1 MSVCTWAV
9 PHAKRVAAISADA
22 STKAGI
28 FRAGLP
34 SGDAAAALGVD
45 RRRTPFSLYQTKVS
59 TAPYRTAEDTARTEV
74 TVAFVPGVVAL
85 FGQRQDLGIRR
96 VGILASK
103 ARPWQLATI
112 DALTSDGGLLDVTTT
127 TRHSRDD
134 WENPATGAPIV
145 PAYARARAL
154 HDLAVTGRTHAW
166 IACVVL
172 DDRELLVRRV
182 ERDEDAIA
190 ELIETETTFWTG
202 HVLPQV
208 EPALTAQ
215 DTGLVADVHPIVG
228 AEAVEDLSIVGLRRR
243 RERLADELAFIKG
256 EMDKIDAEAKHI
268 AGKARSVTAD
278 GEKVF
283 SWNYGGSSFDTK
295 TFAAEH
301 PELLAA
307 YTVPVT
313 KFDWMGML
321 ADHPEHVGYRTRCVR
336 WHASEPKRKTDA
348 TRSHRSTWSSAA

>member
-1 MSVCTWAV
+1 MSVSQWAV
-9 PHAKRVAAISADA
+9 PHAKRVTAISADA
-22 STKAGI
+22 STKARI

-45 RRRTPFSLYQTKVS
+45 RRRTPFSLYQTKTS
-59 TAPYRTAEDTARTEV
+59 DAPYRTAEDTARTEV
-74 TVAFVPGVVAL
+74 TVAVVPGIVAL
-85 FGQRQDLGIRR
+85 FGQRQDLGVRR

-103 ARPWQLATI
+103 TRPWQLATI

-134 WENPATGAPIV
+134 WTNPITGAPLV
-145 PAYARARAL
+145 PAHARARAL

-166 IACVVL
+166 IACVIL

-182 ERDEDAIA
+182 DRDEQAITELNDA
-190 ELIETETTFWTG
+190 ETAFWTG

-208 EPALTAQ
+208 QPPLTAQ
-215 DTGLVADVHPIVG
+215 DTGLLADVHPIVS
-228 AEAVEDLSIVGLRRR
+228 AETVEALGILSLRLRR
-243 RERLADELAFIKG
+243 EQLADEAAYIKASI
-256 EMDKIDAEAKHI
+256 DKIDAEAKNI
-268 AGKARSVTAD
+268 AGNAHTVTAD

-283 SWNYGGSSFDTK
+283 SWTYGGSSFDAK
-295 TFAAEH
+295 TFGTDH
-301 PELLAA
+301 PDLLAA

-313 KFDWMGML
+313 RLDWQALL
-321 ADHPEHVGYRTRCVR
+321 ADHPEHIGYRTRCVR

-348 TRSHRSTWSSAA
+348 TRSHRHAWSTAA